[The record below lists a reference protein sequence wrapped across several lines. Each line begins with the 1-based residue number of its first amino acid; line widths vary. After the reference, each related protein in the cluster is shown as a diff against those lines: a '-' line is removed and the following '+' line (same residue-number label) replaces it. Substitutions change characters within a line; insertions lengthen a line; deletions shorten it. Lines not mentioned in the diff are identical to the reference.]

1 MFRKRKLFAIAGLVI
16 LIALAAA
23 IYQIPAI
30 KDLLDW
36 RLIVWSTY
44 VHNTIDPVGKIP
56 TPVPSTPFATFTTL
70 PPTPTAL
77 ATNAL
82 PTNTS
87 GTSVPSATPQPLPAQ
102 VSLPDPKYELQ
113 GINDCGPAT
122 LTMTLRMYGWQGDQ
136 NDITKII
143 KPVPQDRNV
152 NPDELRYFVLTQ
164 AGWLRAEFRVAG
176 NVDLLKQL
184 LAANYPVII
193 EEASTLPAGDA
204 NGPND
209 DLWDAHYL
217 LITGYDD
224 NAKAFTAQDPLRG
237 PDQEILYDKL
247 MTDWK
252 PFNYLYM
259 VIYLPQDEAEV
270 KSILGAN
277 WDPDQ
282 NRQNALNISQ
292 TAVTENS
299 NDAFGWFNLG
309 SSLVYF
315 ERYNEAAQA
324 FDKAFTIGLP
334 KRMTRYQFWPFFA
347 YYNAGRIDYLLQ
359 ITENTYKSISGS
371 YSEEALLWHG
381 YGLLSKGDTAGALAD
396 WNKALKVHPNY
407 CDAEK
412 AINTYIQPIYNLTT
426 PPCSP

>member
-1 MFRKRKLFAIAGLVI
+1 
-16 LIALAAA
+16 
-23 IYQIPAI
+23 
-30 KDLLDW
+30 
-36 RLIVWSTY
+36 
-44 VHNTIDPVGKIP
+44 
-56 TPVPSTPFATFTTL
+56 
-70 PPTPTAL
+70 
-77 ATNAL
+77 
-82 PTNTS
+82 
-87 GTSVPSATPQPLPAQ
+87 
-102 VSLPDPKYELQ
+102 
-113 GINDCGPAT
+113 
-122 LTMTLRMYGWQGDQ
+122 MTLRMYGWQGDQ
-136 NDITKII
+136 NDIAKII

-152 NPDELRYFVLTQ
+152 NPDELRYFVLNQ

-176 NVDLLKQL
+176 DTDLLKRL

-193 EEASTLPAGDA
+193 EEASTLPLEDA

-237 PDQEILYDKL
+237 PDQKIPYDKL
-247 MTDWK
+247 MVDWK

-259 VIYLPQDEAEV
+259 VIYLPQDETEV

-282 NRQNALNISQ
+282 NRQNALSISQ
-292 TAVTENS
+292 AAITANP
-299 NDAFGWFNLG
+299 NDAFAWFNLG

-324 FDKAFTIGLP
+324 FDKAFTIGLLP
-334 KRMTRYQFWPFFA
+334 SRMTRYQFWPFFA

-381 YGLLSKGDTAGALAD
+381 YGLLSKGDTTGALAD

-412 AINTYIQPIYNLTT
+412 AINTYIQPTFQLTN